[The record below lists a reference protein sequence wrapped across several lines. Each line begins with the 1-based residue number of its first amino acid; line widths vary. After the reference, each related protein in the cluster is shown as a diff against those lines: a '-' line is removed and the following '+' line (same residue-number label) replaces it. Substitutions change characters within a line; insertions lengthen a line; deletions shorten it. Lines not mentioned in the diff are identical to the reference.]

1 MREVTLP
8 NFTVLS
14 RVSRSWRAASLSH
27 SRWRLLLPTQWARGE
42 WSFAEARTTEAEIAD
57 MVRKGNS
64 LGASQ
69 ESLADYE
76 EEDEEEEG
84 VRSFGFLNKKIGV
97 KTCLI
102 FL

>member
-1 MREVTLP
+1 MTLP
-8 NFTVLS
+8 NSAILS
-14 RVSRSWRAASLSH
+14 RVSRSWREASLSR

-42 WSFAEARTTEAEIAD
+42 WSFAEARTTEAEIAA

-84 VRSFGFLNKKIGV
+84 VRSFGFFI
-97 KTCLI
+97 
-102 FL
+102 